1 MIQPGHGTFLL
12 RTDGDTAEYKMVTLR
27 EIVPGTVTAV
37 KPRAQLPRKDGI
49 RLEVL
54 PQRLRDG
61 ISGAVDAVSPSGR
74 IANYHMLGWVVIG
87 AMALTLLQMANVD
100 RMVRAGAR

>member
-1 MIQPGHGTFLL
+1 MAIISGVP
-12 RTDGDTAEYKMVTLR
+12 EPR
-27 EIVPGTVTAV
+27 ERGAYMAISSSLT
-37 KPRAQLPRKDGI
+37 QF
-49 RLEVL
+49 
-54 PQRLRDG
+54 
-61 ISGAVDAVSPSGR
+61 SGAVAASLAGWLVVLEPSGR